1 MGFAAT
7 TVTIAAGAT
16 PVLLVAGGG
25 NVRPRQAVLQNV
37 TPLGSIAVIA
47 FGSATG
53 VPTLGFQWTGT
64 APFSFDVR
72 RGQDLYGGV
81 VSSVAAQT
89 ISILMDEI

>member
-37 TPLGSIAVIA
+37 TLLGSIGIVA
-47 FGSATG
+47 FCSATDI
-53 VPTLGFQWTGT
+53 PTTGFQWGGT
-64 APFSFDVR
+64 QPFSFDVR
-72 RGQDLYGGV
+72 RGQDLYGGTI
-81 VSSVAAQT
+81 SAAAQK